1 MFNGKEIGRG
11 NPGAGGSPET
21 GEGEGGLTTKGAGDV
36 VESGWLGESAKKC
49 RLVENGGSGD
59 REGE

>member
-1 MFNGKEIGRG
+1 MFNGNEIGRG

-36 VESGWLGESAKKC
+36 VESGWLGESDI
-49 RLVENGGSGD
+49 RWLL
-59 REGE
+59 R